1 MSSCERFEGQVALVT
16 GASRGI
22 GRAIAERLADEGAR
36 LVLTATSPDLLD
48 DVVRACRERGAAV
61 ESLAGDLTDP
71 TLPSRLV
78 ATAESAHGSL
88 DVVIS
93 NAFWDEAVSVV
104 DVSLEG
110 WERSMSV
117 TLTAP
122 MLLAK
127 AAIPAMSAR
136 RSGSIVFI
144 GSMRGVAGGHGMAAY
159 ETAKAGLFGLTR
171 SIAIDY
177 GRSGIRCNCVCPGLV
192 MSERARDWY
201 ESAAWRREA
210 MDAVV
215 PLGRPGT
222 PAEIANVVAFV
233 ASPEASYM
241 NGSIV
246 WVDGGS
252 GSALPEN
259 AALELAERAVRD
271 AERR

>member
-1 MSSCERFEGQVALVT
+1 MSFRGWFEGQTALVT

-36 LVLTATSPDLLD
+36 LFLTATSQDLLD
-48 DVVRACRERGAAV
+48 EVARACRKRGSAV
-61 ESLAGDLTDP
+61 ESLAGDLNDP
-71 TLPSRLV
+71 ALPARLV
-78 ATAESAHGSL
+78 AMAVAAHGGL
-88 DVVIS
+88 DVVVS
-93 NAFWDEAVSVV
+93 NAMWDESLPVAG
-104 DVSLEG
+104 VSLEG
-110 WERSMSV
+110 WDRSIRV

-122 MLLAK
+122 MLLAQ
-127 AAIPAMSAR
+127 AAIPVMTAR
-136 RSGSIVFI
+136 GSGSIVLI
-144 GSMRGVAGGHGMAAY
+144 GSMRGVAGGHGMASY
-159 ETAKAGLFGLTR
+159 ETAKSALFGLTR

-177 GRSGIRCNCVCPGLV
+177 GRSGVRCNCVCPGLV
-192 MSERARDWY
+192 LSERARDWY
-201 ESAAWRREA
+201 EGAAWRRQA

-233 ASPEASYM
+233 ASSEASYM

-259 AALELAERAVRD
+259 AALEIAQRAT
-271 AERR
+271 RRSDDG